1 MRIFVTKW
9 MARFI
14 RQESI
19 SLEALVHAIGR
30 AESGLVDAEL
40 GGGLIKQRVP
50 RKGQGRSGGY
60 RTIIAYRQGT
70 RAVFLYGFAKSRWG
84 NIAMDELKTVRQI
97 AARFLSFTEQELQ
110 LACEKGEIE
119 EIIDAG

>member
-1 MRIFVTKW
+1 